1 MNYTLE
7 DHGRIKE
14 LELSV
19 QNLRDLFEDVAI
31 IEHALIANGQLYRP
45 YEPTFFLYVF
55 FSFNT
60 LYNTFWLHR
69 SQNVDGSNDNGS
81 EENRIKSLIDF
92 CFDDDEFV
100 KLFFPMFYDIVTLR
114 ANGDIKKITIAMDSI
129 IADDIRIQT
138 SDAGNCKAMYKA
150 LLTEKGFT
158 SRNMKTLATFIYD
171 VRCNIV
177 HGTKSFQDLRGEKQ
191 RERIVYYSFFLIALQ
206 QMFFMR
212 LEFFFK
218 HSFSVASEEFVNR
231 LRNKQ
236 WLSNSGNTVSAGNN
250 LRLLNQLK
258 NENGHLQELIKAK
271 DENIGTLK
279 MLVKLLE
286 EKVEKLSGKK

>member
-1 MNYTLE
+1 MSITQE
-7 DHGRIKE
+7 DYKRIKE

-19 QNLRDLFEDVAI
+19 QNLRELFEDVAI
-31 IEHALIANGQLYRP
+31 IEHALIANGRSYSP

-60 LYNTFWLHR
+60 LYNTYWPYR
-69 SQNVDGSNDNGS
+69 DRNKEGDNDKGS
-81 EENRIKSLIDF
+81 EKNRIKSLIDF

-100 KLFFPMFYDIVTLR
+100 KLFYPLFCDIVTLR
-114 ANGDIKKITIAMDSI
+114 ANGDAKRITDAMDSI
-129 IADDIRIQT
+129 FADGIRIKA
-138 SDAGNCKAMYKA
+138 SDAGDCKAMFNA
-150 LLTEKGFT
+150 LLTEKGFN

-206 QMFFMR
+206 QMLFMR
-212 LEFFFK
+212 LEYFFK
-218 HSFSVASEEFVNR
+218 HSFSVASEEFINR

-236 WLSNSGNTVSAGNN
+236 WLSINTPTVSSRNN
-250 LRLLNQLK
+250 AIILNQLR

-279 MLVKLLE
+279 LLVKLLE
-286 EKVEKLSGKK
+286 EKVEKLSRK